1 MTYKL
6 SLHAQ
11 EQLNKRQIPLS
22 IIDSV
27 INSPQQIILQS
38 DGTKAY
44 QSQLDFGSDKNYLL
58 RIIINDNVEP
68 MLVVTVYKTSQIN
81 KYWRQ

>member
-11 EQLNKRQIPLS
+11 EQLNKRQISLS
-22 IIDSV
+22 IIESV
-27 INSPQQIILQS
+27 INSPKQIILQS

-44 QSQLDFGSDKNYLL
+44 QSQLDFGSGKNYLL